1 MSWKVKYINYPAQ
14 YAKLREEILEKIDS
28 TLQAGDVMM
37 RHQLDEFEAHLAEF
51 VSTKFALGLNSGTDA
66 LQLALKAAGVSTGDE
81 VITVSHTM
89 GATVA
94 AIIHNNSVPVLV
106 DIQDDHNM
114 DPNRIESALTP
125 KSKAIIPVHLNGR
138 ICDMDTIMEISDK
151 ANLIVIE
158 DAAQALGA
166 SFNNRPAGYF
176 GHAGCF
182 SFYPAKILGTYGDA
196 GGLVTNSENLYQKV
210 KLLRNHG
217 ISEKGEIEL
226 WGYNTRLDNLHAV
239 ILDLKLSLVRQWV
252 DQRRSIAAKYTAL
265 LGACSSVKLPPEPIT
280 EGPYFDAFQNYEI
293 EAVNR
298 DGLVN
303 FLQKQGVEVLIPWK
317 GKAVH
322 QFESLGLS
330 HYSRYLPKTNELFQ
344 NVLMIPMH
352 CELSDS
358 DVEYVADTIKA
369 FYKSN

>member
-14 YAKLREEILEKIDS
+14 YAKLREVILEKIDS
-28 TLQAGDVMM
+28 TLRAGDVMM
-37 RHQLDEFEAHLAEF
+37 RQQLDEFESHLAKF
-51 VSTKFALGLNSGTDA
+51 VNAKYALGLNSGTDA
-66 LQLALKAAGVSTGDE
+66 LQLALKAAGVSEGDE

-94 AIIHNNSVPVLV
+94 AIIHNNSIPVLV

-138 ICDMDTIMEISDK
+138 VCNMDAIMEISNK
-151 ANLIVIE
+151 ANLVVIE

-166 SFNNRPAGYF
+166 SFNNKPAGSF
-176 GHAGCF
+176 GLAGCF

-196 GGLVTNSENLYQKV
+196 GGLVTSNDNLYRTV

-217 ISEKGEIEL
+217 ISETGEIEL

-252 DQRRSIAAKYTAL
+252 DQRRRIATTYTEL
-265 LGACSSVKLPPEPIT
+265 LRSCSSVKLPPEPVI

-293 EAVNR
+293 EAVHR
-298 DGLVN
+298 DGLVD
-303 FLQKQGVEVLIPWK
+303 FLQQRGVEVLLPWK

-322 QFESLGLS
+322 QFQSLGLS
-330 HYSRYLPKTNELFQ
+330 HYSRQLPKTNELFQ
-344 NVLMIPMH
+344 KVLIIPMH

-358 DVEYVADTIKA
+358 DVEYVADSIKA
-369 FYKSN
+369 FYTSK